1 MPQQRVFFR
10 VHAIRRMYERDI
22 SVDDVTHVVGTG
34 EIIEQYPDDLPYPS
48 RLMLGFVGSRPL
60 HVVAADNTADQETIV
75 VTVYEPS
82 PDMWDAAFRRRQRP

>member
-10 VHAIRRMYERDI
+10 MHAIRRMCERDI
-22 SVDDVTHVVGTG
+22 SVEDVANVLAMG
-34 EIIEQYPDDLPYPS
+34 EIIERYPDDTPYPS
-48 RLMLGFVGSRPL
+48 RLVLGFVGNRPL